1 MAIECLVITFILGA
15 IVFSFARADR
25 IRWVIATVP
34 LGILPLANCVS
45 CFVCT
50 AFLGCELPKNIAA
63 VILLL
68 AVMASCVWI
77 GIASGFLRTN
87 RMRIRYNPAM
97 KRRFTAINKYRTA
110 VNFYGGIFIFTLYP
124 HPSIV
129 NRQIV

>member
-77 GIASGFLRTN
+77 PYICAGIGFNVVLGL
-87 RMRIRYNPAM
+87 ILL
-97 KRRFTAINKYRTA
+97 
-110 VNFYGGIFIFTLYP
+110 NFYIGLL
-124 HPSIV
+124 
-129 NRQIV
+129 

>member
-50 AFLGCELPKNIAA
+50 AFLGCELPKNIA
-63 VILLL
+63 
-68 AVMASCVWI
+68 
-77 GIASGFLRTN
+77 LR
-87 RMRIRYNPAM
+87 
-97 KRRFTAINKYRTA
+97 
-110 VNFYGGIFIFTLYP
+110 
-124 HPSIV
+124 
-129 NRQIV
+129 

>member
-77 GIASGFLRTN
+77 GIASGFLLQTVCGYLILARASAS
-87 RMRIRYNPAM
+87 MW
-97 KRRFTAINKYRTA
+97 FLGL
-110 VNFYGGIFIFTLYP
+110 FY
-124 HPSIV
+124 
-129 NRQIV
+129 

>member
-63 VILLL
+63 VIL
-68 AVMASCVWI
+68 SCGD
-77 GIASGFLRTN
+77 GIVRVDRHSVGFSA
-87 RMRIRYNPAM
+87 YKPYAD
-97 KRRFTAINKYRTA
+97 
-110 VNFYGGIFIFTLYP
+110 TLY
-124 HPSIV
+124 
-129 NRQIV
+129 

>member
-63 VILLL
+63 V
-68 AVMASCVWI
+68 MASCVWI

-87 RMRIRYNPAM
+87 RMRIPYISAGIGFNVVLGL
-97 KRRFTAINKYRTA
+97 ILL
-110 VNFYGGIFIFTLYP
+110 NFYIGL
-124 HPSIV
+124 V
-129 NRQIV
+129 

>member
-50 AFLGCELPKNIAA
+50 AFLGCELPENIAA

-68 AVMASCVWI
+68 AVMASCGI
-77 GIASGFLRTN
+77 GFNVVLGLILL
-87 RMRIRYNPAM
+87 
-97 KRRFTAINKYRTA
+97 
-110 VNFYGGIFIFTLYP
+110 NFYIGL
-124 HPSIV
+124 V
-129 NRQIV
+129 

>member
-50 AFLGCELPKNIAA
+50 AF
-63 VILLL
+63 
-68 AVMASCVWI
+68 
-77 GIASGFLRTN
+77 
-87 RMRIRYNPAM
+87 
-97 KRRFTAINKYRTA
+97 
-110 VNFYGGIFIFTLYP
+110 
-124 HPSIV
+124 
-129 NRQIV
+129 

>member
-1 MAIECLVITFILGA
+1 MSCYNVYTWGYSVLIRQSRQNPLGH
-15 IVFSFARADR
+15 SD
-25 IRWVIATVP
+25 VP

-87 RMRIRYNPAM
+87 RMRIPYISAGIGFNVVLGL
-97 KRRFTAINKYRTA
+97 ILL
-110 VNFYGGIFIFTLYP
+110 NFYIGLL
-124 HPSIV
+124 
-129 NRQIV
+129 

>member
-45 CFVCT
+45 CFVW
-50 AFLGCELPKNIAA
+50 CELPKNIAA

-87 RMRIRYNPAM
+87 RMRIPYISAGIGFNVVLGL
-97 KRRFTAINKYRTA
+97 ILL
-110 VNFYGGIFIFTLYP
+110 NFYIGL
-124 HPSIV
+124 V
-129 NRQIV
+129 

>member
-77 GIASGFLRTN
+77 GIASGFLRKN
-87 RMRIRYNPAM
+87 RMRIPYISVGIGFNVVLG
-97 KRRFTAINKYRTA
+97 IILL
-110 VNFYGGIFIFTLYP
+110 NFYIGLL
-124 HPSIV
+124 
-129 NRQIV
+129 

>member
-50 AFLGCELPKNIAA
+50 AFLGCELPNNIAA

-68 AVMASCVWI
+68 AVMASSRDFTKPANTS
-77 GIASGFLRTN
+77 ASSPTFMT
-87 RMRIRYNPAM
+87 ITTKKSKHIFA
-97 KRRFTAINKYRTA
+97 ANK
-110 VNFYGGIFIFTLYP
+110 
-124 HPSIV
+124 
-129 NRQIV
+129 

>member
-87 RMRIRYNPAM
+87 RMRIPYIYMRWHRLQCGSWAYSTE
-97 KRRFTAINKYRTA
+97 FLYR
-110 VNFYGGIFIFTLYP
+110 
-124 HPSIV
+124 IV
-129 NRQIV
+129 IIRL

>member
-77 GIASGFLRTN
+77 GIASGFLRTTVCGYLILA
-87 RMRIRYNPAM
+87 RASASMW
-97 KRRFTAINKYRTA
+97 FLDL
-110 VNFYGGIFIFTLYP
+110 FY
-124 HPSIV
+124 
-129 NRQIV
+129 

>member
-25 IRWVIATVP
+25 IRWVIATV
-34 LGILPLANCVS
+34 PLANCVS

-87 RMRIRYNPAM
+87 RMRIPYISAGIGFNVVLGL
-97 KRRFTAINKYRTA
+97 ILL
-110 VNFYGGIFIFTLYP
+110 NFYIGL
-124 HPSIV
+124 V
-129 NRQIV
+129 

>member
-45 CFVCT
+45 CVVCT

-87 RMRIRYNPAM
+87 RMRIPYISAGIGFNVVLGL
-97 KRRFTAINKYRTA
+97 ILL
-110 VNFYGGIFIFTLYP
+110 NFYIGLL
-124 HPSIV
+124 
-129 NRQIV
+129 

>member
-1 MAIECLVITFILGA
+1 MAIECLVITFILGAIECLVITFILGA

-87 RMRIRYNPAM
+87 RMRIPYISAGIGFNVVLGL
-97 KRRFTAINKYRTA
+97 ILL
-110 VNFYGGIFIFTLYP
+110 NFYIGLL
-124 HPSIV
+124 
-129 NRQIV
+129 